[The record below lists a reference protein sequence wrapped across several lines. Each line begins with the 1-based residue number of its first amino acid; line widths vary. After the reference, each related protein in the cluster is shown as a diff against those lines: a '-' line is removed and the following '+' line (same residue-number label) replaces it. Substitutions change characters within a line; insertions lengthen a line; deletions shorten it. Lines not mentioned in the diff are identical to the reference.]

1 MIGIKRMAKWA
12 ISPAL
17 LEFEG
22 DFGPLGEIH
31 PGPSLFRKPAG
42 WRFRKNRRLALPPR
56 TQYNSAVPGVV
67 AIVGRPNVGKSALFN
82 CIARKRIAIV
92 HDRPGVTRD
101 RLSAEVEWHG
111 HPFTL
116 VDTGGIGLLKGERG
130 GDDFAR
136 EIVTQVQVA
145 LDDVGVILFVVSV
158 QEGVVPM
165 DLEVAGM
172 LREAGR
178 PVFVMV
184 NKVDTAAHERGV
196 GEFAELG
203 FEHVFPVSALHARG
217 IDIPIGQAVSRLPQ
231 HLVRPEEQADGE
243 SPLNIAIVGRPNV
256 GKSSIINALTRSQ
269 RVIVTEISGT
279 TRDAIDVPFDVV
291 TDGVRQSYNLI
302 DTAGIRKRRRIK
314 DAVEFFSVN
323 RADKAIERCDLA
335 VLVIDAAEGVTEQD
349 KKICDRITD
358 AGCACVIVVNKWD
371 LFQAGLEKAR
381 KREAKKTAAQ
391 GGRKLS
397 RKKREELMYEE
408 FGKWVKSNLFFIDY
422 APVIFTSAIEGFQLD
437 RLLEAI
443 RYVSSQ
449 LQKTTPTSLL
459 NRSLQAA
466 LERSPAPSSK
476 GHRLKLF
483 YATQVNSKPPT
494 FLLFV
499 NRKELLS
506 DNYTRYLI
514 GVLRK
519 SFGFE
524 GCHIRLVA
532 KPRPKSIEPIRRKTT
547 VKSRTSKKVTKR
559 EIQKIRDETKRKK
572 DAKKKAI
579 RKGAKPPGAKRAK
592 KRPAKKDR
600 PRKSV

>member
-1 MIGIKRMAKWA
+1 MAKWA

-17 LEFEG
+17 LKFEG
-22 DFGPLGEIH
+22 DIGPLGEIH
-31 PGPSLFRKPAG
+31 PGSSLFRKPAG

-101 RLSAEVEWHG
+101 RLSAEVEWQG

-165 DLEVAGM
+165 DLEVAAM

-231 HLVRPEEQADGE
+231 QLVRPEDQDDGE
-243 SPLNIAIVGRPNV
+243 PPLNIAIVGRPNV

-323 RADKAIERCDLA
+323 SADKAIERCDLA
-335 VLVIDAAEGVTEQD
+335 VLVMDAAEGVTEQD
-349 KKICDRITD
+349 KKICDRITET
-358 AGCACVIVVNKWD
+358 GCACVIVVNKWD
-371 LFQAGLEKAR
+371 LFQAGLEKAQ
-381 KREAKKTAAQ
+381 KREAKKTVAQ

-397 RKKREELMYEE
+397 RKKQEELMYKE

-422 APVIFTSAIEGFQLD
+422 APVIFTSAVENFQLD

-466 LERSPAPSSK
+466 LERNSAPSSK

-483 YATQVNSKPPT
+483 YATQVKSRPPT

-499 NRKELLS
+499 NRKELMS
-506 DNYTRYLI
+506 DNYSRYLI

-524 GCHIRLVA
+524 GCHIRLVV
-532 KPRPKSIEPIRRKTT
+532 KPRPKSIEPIRRT
-547 VKSRTSKKVTKR
+547 VTKKSKTSKKVTKR
-559 EIQKIRDETKRKK
+559 EIQKLRDKTKRKK
-572 DAKKKAI
+572 DAKKKAA
-579 RKGAKPPGAKRAK
+579 RKGIGRTK
-592 KRPAKKDR
+592 KRPAKKAKKR
-600 PRKSV
+600 

>member
-1 MIGIKRMAKWA
+1 MAKWA

-22 DFGPLGEIH
+22 DIGPLGEIH
-31 PGPSLFRKPAG
+31 PGSSLFRKPAG

-101 RLSAEVEWHG
+101 RLSAEVEWQG

-165 DLEVAGM
+165 DLEVAAM

-231 HLVRPEEQADGE
+231 QLVRPEDQGDGE
-243 SPLNIAIVGRPNV
+243 PPLNIAIVGRPNV

-291 TDGVRQSYNLI
+291 TDGMRQSYNLI

-323 RADKAIERCDLA
+323 SADKAIERCDLA
-335 VLVIDAAEGVTEQD
+335 VLVMDAAEGVTEQD
-349 KKICDRITD
+349 KKICDRITE

-371 LFQAGLEKAR
+371 LFQAGLEKAQ
-381 KREAKKTAAQ
+381 KREAKKTVAQ

-397 RKKREELMYEE
+397 RKKQEELMYKE

-422 APVIFTSAIEGFQLD
+422 APVIFTSAVESFQLD

-466 LERSPAPSSK
+466 LERNSAPSSK

-483 YATQVNSKPPT
+483 YATQVKSRPPT

-499 NRKELLS
+499 NRKELMS
-506 DNYTRYLI
+506 DNYSRYLI

-524 GCHIRLVA
+524 GCHIRLVV
-532 KPRPKSIEPIRRKTT
+532 KPRPKSIEPIRRT
-547 VKSRTSKKVTKR
+547 VTKKSKTSKKVTKR
-559 EIQKIRDETKRKK
+559 EIQKLRDKTKRKK
-572 DAKKKAI
+572 DAKKKAA
-579 RKGAKPPGAKRAK
+579 RKGIGRTK
-592 KRPAKKDR
+592 KRPAKKAKKR
-600 PRKSV
+600 

>member
-1 MIGIKRMAKWA
+1 MAKWA

-22 DFGPLGEIH
+22 DIGPLGEIH
-31 PGPSLFRKPAG
+31 PGSSLFRKPAG

-101 RLSAEVEWHG
+101 RLSAEVEWQG

-165 DLEVAGM
+165 DLEVAAM

-231 HLVRPEEQADGE
+231 QLVRPEDQDDGE
-243 SPLNIAIVGRPNV
+243 PPLNIAIVGRPNV

-291 TDGVRQSYNLI
+291 TDGMRQSYNLI

-323 RADKAIERCDLA
+323 SADKAIERCDLA
-335 VLVIDAAEGVTEQD
+335 VLVMDAAEGVTEQD
-349 KKICDRITD
+349 KKICDRITE

-371 LFQAGLEKAR
+371 LFQAGLEKAQ
-381 KREAKKTAAQ
+381 KREAKKTVAQ

-397 RKKREELMYEE
+397 RKKQEELMYKE

-422 APVIFTSAIEGFQLD
+422 APVIFTSAVENFQLD

-466 LERSPAPSSK
+466 LERNSAPSSK

-483 YATQVNSKPPT
+483 YATQVKSRPPT

-499 NRKELLS
+499 NRKELMS
-506 DNYTRYLI
+506 DNYSRYLI

-524 GCHIRLVA
+524 GCHIRLVV
-532 KPRPKSIEPIRRKTT
+532 KPRPKSIEPIRRT
-547 VKSRTSKKVTKR
+547 VTKKSKTSKKVTKR
-559 EIQKIRDETKRKK
+559 EIQKLRDKTKRKK
-572 DAKKKAI
+572 DAKKKAA
-579 RKGAKPPGAKRAK
+579 RKGIGRTK
-592 KRPAKKDR
+592 KRPAKKAKKR
-600 PRKSV
+600 

>member
-1 MIGIKRMAKWA
+1 
-12 ISPAL
+12 L
-17 LEFEG
+17 
-22 DFGPLGEIH
+22 GPLGKIH
-31 PGPSLFRKPAG
+31 PGCALSTNRAG
-42 WRFRKNRRLALPPR
+42 WRFIKKRRLALAAR
-56 TQYNSAVPGVV
+56 TGYNSAVPGVV

-82 CIARKRIAIV
+82 CIARRRVAIV

-101 RLSAEVEWHG
+101 RLSAEVEWLG

-136 EIVTQVQVA
+136 EIVTQVEVA
-145 LDDVGVILFVVSV
+145 LEDVDVILLVVSV
-158 QEGVVPM
+158 QEGVAPM
-165 DLEVAGM
+165 DFEVAAM
-172 LREAGR
+172 LREAGK

-184 NKVDTAAHERGV
+184 NKVDTAAHEPGV
-196 GEFAELG
+196 DEFAELG
-203 FEHVFPVSALHARG
+203 FERLFPVSALHARG
-217 IDIPIGQAVSRLPQ
+217 IDLPLGQAVGLLPERLAK
-231 HLVRPEEQADGE
+231 PEEPANAE
-243 SPLNIAIVGRPNV
+243 PPLNIAIVGRPNV

-279 TRDAIDVPFDVV
+279 TRDAIDVPFEVE
-291 TDGVRQSYNLI
+291 TDGVRQRYNLI

-323 RADKAIERCDLA
+323 RSDKAIERCDLA
-335 VLVIDAAEGVTEQD
+335 VLVMDAAEGVTEQD
-349 KKICDRITD
+349 KKICDRITET
-358 AGCACVIVVNKWD
+358 GCACVIVVNKWD
-371 LFQAGLEKAR
+371 LFRAGLEKAR
-381 KREAKKTAAQ
+381 KQEAKKSAAQ
-391 GGRKLS
+391 GGRKFS
-397 RKKREELMYEE
+397 RKKQEQLMYDE

-459 NRSLQAA
+459 NRTLQSA
-466 LERSPAPSSK
+466 LERNPAPSSK

-483 YATQVNSKPPT
+483 YATQVQSKPPT

-506 DNYTRYLI
+506 DNYSRYLI

-519 SFGFE
+519 AFGFE

-532 KPRPKSIEPIRRKTT
+532 KPRPKSIEPVRRKTT

-579 RKGAKPPGAKRAK
+579 RKGAKPPGAKRPK

-600 PRKSV
+600 LRKSA

>member
-1 MIGIKRMAKWA
+1 MIGIKRLAKWA

-22 DFGPLGEIH
+22 DIGPLGEIH
-31 PGPSLFRKPAG
+31 PGSSLFRKPAN

-101 RLSAEVEWHG
+101 RLSAEVEWQG

-231 HLVRPEEQADGE
+231 QLVRPEDQDDGE
-243 SPLNIAIVGRPNV
+243 PPLNIAIVGRPNV

-291 TDGVRQSYNLI
+291 TDGMRQSYNLI

-335 VLVIDAAEGVTEQD
+335 VLVMDAAEGVTEQD
-349 KKICDRITD
+349 KKICDRITE

-371 LFQAGLEKAR
+371 LFQAGLEKAQ
-381 KREAKKTAAQ
+381 KREAKKTVAQ

-397 RKKREELMYEE
+397 RKKQEELMYKE

-422 APVIFTSAIEGFQLD
+422 APVIFTSAVENFQLD

-466 LERSPAPSSK
+466 LERNSAPSSK

-483 YATQVNSKPPT
+483 YATQVKSRPPT

-499 NRKELLS
+499 NRKELMS
-506 DNYTRYLI
+506 DNYSRYLI

-524 GCHIRLVA
+524 GCHIRLVV
-532 KPRPKSIEPIRRKTT
+532 KPRPKSIEPIRRT
-547 VKSRTSKKVTKR
+547 VTKKSKTSKKVTKR
-559 EIQKIRDETKRKK
+559 EIQKLRDKTKRKK
-572 DAKKKAI
+572 DAKKKAA
-579 RKGAKPPGAKRAK
+579 RKGIGRTK
-592 KRPAKKDR
+592 KRPAKKAKKR
-600 PRKSV
+600 

>member
-1 MIGIKRMAKWA
+1 MAKWA

-22 DFGPLGEIH
+22 DIGPLGEIH
-31 PGPSLFRKPAG
+31 PGSSLFRKPAG

-101 RLSAEVEWHG
+101 RLSAEVEWQG

-165 DLEVAGM
+165 DLEVAAM

-231 HLVRPEEQADGE
+231 QLVRPEDQDDGE
-243 SPLNIAIVGRPNV
+243 PPLNIAIVGRPNV

-291 TDGVRQSYNLI
+291 TDGMRQSYNLI

-323 RADKAIERCDLA
+323 SADKAIERCDLA
-335 VLVIDAAEGVTEQD
+335 VLVMDAAEGVTEQD
-349 KKICDRITD
+349 KKICDRITE

-371 LFQAGLEKAR
+371 LFQAGLEKAQ
-381 KREAKKTAAQ
+381 KREAKKTVAQ

-397 RKKREELMYEE
+397 RKKQEELMYKE

-422 APVIFTSAIEGFQLD
+422 APVIFTSAVENFQLD

-466 LERSPAPSSK
+466 LERNSAPSSK

-483 YATQVNSKPPT
+483 YATQVKSRPPT

-499 NRKELLS
+499 NRKELMS
-506 DNYTRYLI
+506 DNYSRYLI

-524 GCHIRLVA
+524 GCHIRLVV
-532 KPRPKSIEPIRRKTT
+532 KPRPKSIEPIRRT
-547 VKSRTSKKVTKR
+547 VTKKSKTSKKVTKR
-559 EIQKIRDETKRKK
+559 EIQKIRDDIKRKK
-572 DAKKKAI
+572 DAKKKAA
-579 RKGAKPPGAKRAK
+579 RKGIGRTK
-592 KRPAKKDR
+592 KRPAKKAKKR
-600 PRKSV
+600 

>member
-1 MIGIKRMAKWA
+1 M
-12 ISPAL
+12 
-17 LEFEG
+17 
-22 DFGPLGEIH
+22 
-31 PGPSLFRKPAG
+31 
-42 WRFRKNRRLALPPR
+42 
-56 TQYNSAVPGVV
+56 PGVV

-101 RLSAEVEWHG
+101 RLSAEVEWLG

-130 GDDFAR
+130 GDNFAR

-145 LDDVGVILFVVSV
+145 LDDVDVILFVVSV

-184 NKVDTAAHERGV
+184 NKVDIAAHEQGID
-196 GEFAELG
+196 EFAELG
-203 FEHVFPVSALHARG
+203 FEHIFPVSALHARG
-217 IDIPIGQAVSRLPQ
+217 IDIPVGQAVGRLPER
-231 HLVRPEEQADGE
+231 LVKPEDQAADE
-243 SPLNIAIVGRPNV
+243 PPLNIAIVGRPNV
-256 GKSSIINALTRSQ
+256 GKSSIINALTRSK

-279 TRDAIDVPFDVV
+279 TRDAIDVPFEVV

-323 RADKAIERCDLA
+323 RSDEAIERCDLA
-335 VLVIDAAEGVTEQD
+335 VLVLDAAEGVTEQD
-349 KKICDRITD
+349 KKICDRITE

-381 KREAKKTAAQ
+381 KREAGKTVAQ
-391 GGRKLS
+391 GGRKIS
-397 RKKREELMYEE
+397 RKKQEELMYEQ

-422 APVIFTSAIEGFQLD
+422 APVIFTSAIEGYQLD

-449 LQKTTPTSLL
+449 LRKTTPTSLL
-459 NRSLQAA
+459 NRTLQAA
-466 LERSPAPSSK
+466 LERNPAPSSR

-483 YATQVNSKPPT
+483 YATQVQSKPPT

-499 NRKELLS
+499 NRKELMS
-506 DNYTRYLI
+506 DNYSRYLI

-532 KPRPKSIEPIRRKTT
+532 KPRPKSIKPIRRKST

-579 RKGAKPPGAKRAK
+579 RKGAKPLGAKRAK

-600 PRKSV
+600 PRKPV

>member
-323 RADKAIERCDLA
+323 SADKAIERCDLA
-335 VLVIDAAEGVTEQD
+335 VLVMDAAEGVTEQD
-349 KKICDRITD
+349 KKICDRITE

-371 LFQAGLEKAR
+371 LFQAGLEKAQ
-381 KREAKKTAAQ
+381 KREAKKTVAQ

-397 RKKREELMYEE
+397 RKKQEELMYKE

-459 NRSLQAA
+459 NRSLQEA
-466 LERSPAPSSK
+466 LERNPAPSSK

-499 NRKELLS
+499 NRKELMS
-506 DNYTRYLI
+506 DNYSRYLI

-559 EIQKIRDETKRKK
+559 EIQKTRDETKRKK
-572 DAKKKAI
+572 EAKKKAI
-579 RKGAKPPGAKRAK
+579 RKGARPAAAKRAK
-592 KRPAKKDR
+592 KRPTKKSR
-600 PRKSV
+600 IR

>member
-1 MIGIKRMAKWA
+1 MAIQKK
-12 ISPAL
+12 P
-17 LEFEG
+17 
-22 DFGPLGEIH
+22 
-31 PGPSLFRKPAG
+31 PSRS
-42 WRFRKNRRLALPPR
+42 PPR

-101 RLSAEVEWHG
+101 RLSAEVEWQG

-165 DLEVAGM
+165 DLEVAAM

-231 HLVRPEEQADGE
+231 QLVRPEDQDDGE
-243 SPLNIAIVGRPNV
+243 PPLNIAIVGRPNV

-291 TDGVRQSYNLI
+291 TDGMRQSYNLI

-323 RADKAIERCDLA
+323 SADKAIERCDLA
-335 VLVIDAAEGVTEQD
+335 VLVMDAAEGVTEQD
-349 KKICDRITD
+349 KKICDRITE

-371 LFQAGLEKAR
+371 LFQAGLEKAQ
-381 KREAKKTAAQ
+381 KREAKKTVAQ

-397 RKKREELMYEE
+397 RKKQEELMYKE

-422 APVIFTSAIEGFQLD
+422 APVIFTSAVENFQLD

-466 LERSPAPSSK
+466 LERNSAPSSK

-483 YATQVNSKPPT
+483 YATQVKSRPPT

-499 NRKELLS
+499 NRKELMS
-506 DNYTRYLI
+506 DNYSRYLI

-524 GCHIRLVA
+524 GCHIRLVV
-532 KPRPKSIEPIRRKTT
+532 KPRPKSIEPIRRT
-547 VKSRTSKKVTKR
+547 VTKKSKTSKKVTKR
-559 EIQKIRDETKRKK
+559 EIQKLRDKTKRKK
-572 DAKKKAI
+572 DAKKKAA
-579 RKGAKPPGAKRAK
+579 RKGSGRTK
-592 KRPAKKDR
+592 KRPAKKAKKR
-600 PRKSV
+600 

>member
-1 MIGIKRMAKWA
+1 M
-12 ISPAL
+12 
-17 LEFEG
+17 
-22 DFGPLGEIH
+22 
-31 PGPSLFRKPAG
+31 
-42 WRFRKNRRLALPPR
+42 
-56 TQYNSAVPGVV
+56 V

-101 RLSAEVEWHG
+101 RLSAEVEWLG
-111 HPFTL
+111 HPFML

-130 GDDFAR
+130 GDNFAR
-136 EIVTQVQVA
+136 EIVTQVKVA
-145 LDDVGVILFVVSV
+145 LDDVDVILFVVSV
-158 QEGVVPM
+158 QEGVLPM

-178 PVFVMV
+178 PVIVMV
-184 NKVDTAAHERGV
+184 NKVDIAAHEQGID
-196 GEFAELG
+196 EFSELG

-217 IDIPIGQAVSRLPQ
+217 IDIPVGQAVGWLPERLAK
-231 HLVRPEEQADGE
+231 PEEQAADE

-279 TRDAIDVPFDVV
+279 TRDAIDVPFEVE
-291 TDGVRQSYNLI
+291 TDGVRQCYNLI

-323 RADKAIERCDLA
+323 RSDEAIERCDLA
-335 VLVIDAAEGVTEQD
+335 VLVLDAAEGVTEQD
-349 KKICDRITD
+349 KKICDRITE

-381 KREAKKTAAQ
+381 KREAGKTVAQ
-391 GGRKLS
+391 GGRKIS
-397 RKKREELMYEE
+397 RKKQEELMYEQ

-422 APVIFTSAIEGFQLD
+422 APVIFTSAIEGYQLD

-449 LQKTTPTSLL
+449 LRKTTPTSLL
-459 NRSLQAA
+459 NRTLQAA
-466 LERSPAPSSK
+466 LERNPAPSSR

-483 YATQVNSKPPT
+483 YATQVQSKPPT

-499 NRKELLS
+499 NRKELMS
-506 DNYTRYLI
+506 DNYSRYLI

-532 KPRPKSIEPIRRKTT
+532 KPRPKSIKPIRRKST

-559 EIQKIRDETKRKK
+559 EIQRLRDETKRKK

-579 RKGAKPPGAKRAK
+579 RKGARPAGAKRAK
-592 KRPAKKDR
+592 KRPTKKDR

>member
-1 MIGIKRMAKWA
+1 M
-12 ISPAL
+12 
-17 LEFEG
+17 
-22 DFGPLGEIH
+22 
-31 PGPSLFRKPAG
+31 
-42 WRFRKNRRLALPPR
+42 
-56 TQYNSAVPGVV
+56 PGVV

-101 RLSAEVEWHG
+101 RLSAEVEWLG

-136 EIVTQVQVA
+136 EIITQVQVA
-145 LDDVGVILFVVSV
+145 LDDVDVILFVVSV

-184 NKVDTAAHERGV
+184 NKVDTAAHEQGV
-196 GEFAELG
+196 DEFAELG
-203 FEHVFPVSALHARG
+203 FEHIFPVSALHLRG
-217 IDIPIGQAVSRLPQ
+217 IDIPIGQAVSRLPE
-231 HLVRPEEQADGE
+231 HLAKPEEQAAAE
-243 SPLNIAIVGRPNV
+243 PPLNIAIVGRPNV

-279 TRDAIDVPFDVV
+279 TRDAIDVPFEVV
-291 TDGVRQSYNLI
+291 TDGVRQRYNLI

-335 VLVIDAAEGVTEQD
+335 VLVMDAAEGVTEQD
-349 KKICDRITD
+349 KKICDRITE

-371 LFQAGLEKAR
+371 LFQAGLEKGR
-381 KREAKKTAAQ
+381 KREAKKTVAQ

-397 RKKREELMYEE
+397 RKKQEELMYEE

-579 RKGAKPPGAKRAK
+579 RKGARPTAAKRAK
-592 KRPAKKDR
+592 KRPTKKSR
-600 PRKSV
+600 IR

>member
-1 MIGIKRMAKWA
+1 M
-12 ISPAL
+12 
-17 LEFEG
+17 
-22 DFGPLGEIH
+22 
-31 PGPSLFRKPAG
+31 
-42 WRFRKNRRLALPPR
+42 
-56 TQYNSAVPGVV
+56 PGVV

-82 CIARKRIAIV
+82 SIARKRIAIV

-101 RLSAEVEWHG
+101 RLSAEVEWLG

-130 GDDFAR
+130 GDNFAR

-145 LDDVGVILFVVSV
+145 LDDVDVILFVVSV

-184 NKVDTAAHERGV
+184 NKVDIAAHEQGID
-196 GEFAELG
+196 EFAELG
-203 FEHVFPVSALHARG
+203 FEHIFPVSALHARG
-217 IDIPIGQAVSRLPQ
+217 IDIPVGQAVGRLPER
-231 HLVRPEEQADGE
+231 LVKPEDQAADE
-243 SPLNIAIVGRPNV
+243 PPLNIAIVGRPNV
-256 GKSSIINALTRSQ
+256 GKSSIINAHTRSK

-279 TRDAIDVPFDVV
+279 TRDAIDVPFEVV

-323 RADKAIERCDLA
+323 RSDEAIERCDLA
-335 VLVIDAAEGVTEQD
+335 VLVLDAAEGVTEQD
-349 KKICDRITD
+349 KKICDRITE

-381 KREAKKTAAQ
+381 KREAGKTVAQ
-391 GGRKLS
+391 GGRKIS
-397 RKKREELMYEE
+397 RKKQEELMYEQ

-422 APVIFTSAIEGFQLD
+422 APVIFTSAIEGYQLD

-449 LQKTTPTSLL
+449 LRKTTPTSLL
-459 NRSLQAA
+459 NRTLQAA
-466 LERSPAPSSK
+466 LERNPAPSSR

-483 YATQVNSKPPT
+483 YATQVQSKPPT

-499 NRKELLS
+499 NRKELMS
-506 DNYTRYLI
+506 DNYSRYLI

-532 KPRPKSIEPIRRKTT
+532 KPRPKSIKPIRRKST

-559 EIQKIRDETKRKK
+559 EIQRLRDETKRKK

-579 RKGAKPPGAKRAK
+579 RKGARPAGAKRAK
-592 KRPAKKDR
+592 KRPTKKDR

>member
-1 MIGIKRMAKWA
+1 M
-12 ISPAL
+12 
-17 LEFEG
+17 
-22 DFGPLGEIH
+22 
-31 PGPSLFRKPAG
+31 
-42 WRFRKNRRLALPPR
+42 
-56 TQYNSAVPGVV
+56 PGVV

-101 RLSAEVEWHG
+101 RLSAEVEWLG
-111 HPFTL
+111 RPFTL

-145 LDDVGVILFVVSV
+145 LDDVDVILLVVSV

-172 LREAGR
+172 LREAGK

-184 NKVDTAAHERGV
+184 NKVDTAVHEQGV
-196 GEFAELG
+196 DEFAELG
-203 FEHVFPVSALHARG
+203 FEHIFPVSALHLRG
-217 IDIPIGQAVSRLPQ
+217 IDIPIGQAVSRLPEQ
-231 HLVRPEEQADGE
+231 LAKPEEQVDAE
-243 SPLNIAIVGRPNV
+243 PPLNIAIVGRPNV
-256 GKSSIINALTRSQ
+256 GKSSIINALTRSE
-269 RVIVTEISGT
+269 RVIVSEISGT
-279 TRDAIDVPFDVV
+279 TRDAIDVPFEVV
-291 TDGVRQSYNLI
+291 TDGVRQRYNLI

-335 VLVIDAAEGVTEQD
+335 VLVMDAAEGVTEQD
-349 KKICDRITD
+349 KKICDRITE

-381 KREAKKTAAQ
+381 KRETKKTVAQ

-397 RKKREELMYEE
+397 RKKQEELMYEE
-408 FGKWVKSNLFFIDY
+408 FSKWVKSNLFFIDY
-422 APVIFTSAIEGFQLD
+422 APVIFTSALEGFQLN

-443 RYVSSQ
+443 RYVNSQ

-459 NRSLQAA
+459 NRTLQAA
-466 LERSPAPSSK
+466 LERNPAPSSR
-476 GHRLKLF
+476 GHRFKLF
-483 YATQVNSKPPT
+483 YATQVSSKPPT

-499 NRKELLS
+499 NRKELMS
-506 DNYTRYLI
+506 DNYSRYLI

-532 KPRPKSIEPIRRKTT
+532 KPRPKSIEPVRRKTT

-579 RKGAKPPGAKRAK
+579 RKGARPAGAKRPK

>member
-1 MIGIKRMAKWA
+1 M
-12 ISPAL
+12 
-17 LEFEG
+17 
-22 DFGPLGEIH
+22 
-31 PGPSLFRKPAG
+31 
-42 WRFRKNRRLALPPR
+42 
-56 TQYNSAVPGVV
+56 PGVV

-101 RLSAEVEWHG
+101 RLSAEVEWLG

-130 GDDFAR
+130 GDNFAR

-145 LDDVGVILFVVSV
+145 LDDVDVILFVVSV

-184 NKVDTAAHERGV
+184 NKVDIAAHEQGID
-196 GEFAELG
+196 EFAELG
-203 FEHVFPVSALHARG
+203 FEHIFPVSALHARG
-217 IDIPIGQAVSRLPQ
+217 IDIPVGQAVGRLPER
-231 HLVRPEEQADGE
+231 LVKPEDQAADE
-243 SPLNIAIVGRPNV
+243 PPLNIAIVGRPNV
-256 GKSSIINALTRSQ
+256 GKSSIINALTRSK

-279 TRDAIDVPFDVV
+279 TRDAIDVPFEVV

-323 RADKAIERCDLA
+323 RSDEAIERCDLA
-335 VLVIDAAEGVTEQD
+335 VLVLDAAEGVTEQD
-349 KKICDRITD
+349 KKICDRITE

-381 KREAKKTAAQ
+381 KREAGKTVAQ
-391 GGRKLS
+391 GGRKIS
-397 RKKREELMYEE
+397 RKKQEELMYEQ

-422 APVIFTSAIEGFQLD
+422 APVIFTSAIEGYQLD

-449 LQKTTPTSLL
+449 LRKTTPTSLL
-459 NRSLQAA
+459 NRTLQAA
-466 LERSPAPSSK
+466 LERNPAPSSR

-483 YATQVNSKPPT
+483 YATQVQSKPPT

-499 NRKELLS
+499 NRKELMS
-506 DNYTRYLI
+506 DNYSRYLI

-532 KPRPKSIEPIRRKTT
+532 KPRPKSIKPIRRKST

-559 EIQKIRDETKRKK
+559 EIQRLRDETKRKK

-579 RKGAKPPGAKRAK
+579 RKGARPAGAKRAK
-592 KRPAKKDR
+592 KRPTKKDR

>member
-17 LEFEG
+17 LELEG

-42 WRFRKNRRLALPPR
+42 WRFRKTRRLALPPR

-323 RADKAIERCDLA
+323 SADKAIERCDLA
-335 VLVIDAAEGVTEQD
+335 VLVMDAAEGVTEQD
-349 KKICDRITD
+349 KKICDRITE

-371 LFQAGLEKAR
+371 LFQAGLEKAQ
-381 KREAKKTAAQ
+381 KREAKKTVAQ

-397 RKKREELMYEE
+397 RKKQEELMYKE

-422 APVIFTSAIEGFQLD
+422 APVIFTSAVEGFQLD

-466 LERSPAPSSK
+466 LERNSAPSSK

-483 YATQVNSKPPT
+483 YATQVKSRPPT

-499 NRKELLS
+499 NRKELMS
-506 DNYTRYLI
+506 DNYSRYLI

-524 GCHIRLVA
+524 GCHIRLVV
-532 KPRPKSIEPIRRKTT
+532 KPRPKSIEPIRRT
-547 VKSRTSKKVTKR
+547 VTKKSKTSKKVTKR
-559 EIQKIRDETKRKK
+559 EIQKLRDKTKRKK
-572 DAKKKAI
+572 DAKKKAA
-579 RKGAKPPGAKRAK
+579 RKGIGRTI
-592 KRPAKKDR
+592 KRPAKKAKKR
-600 PRKSV
+600 

>member
-1 MIGIKRMAKWA
+1 MAKWA

-22 DFGPLGEIH
+22 DIGPLGEIH
-31 PGPSLFRKPAG
+31 PGSSLFRKPAD

-101 RLSAEVEWHG
+101 RLSAEVEWQG

-165 DLEVAGM
+165 DLEVAAM

-184 NKVDTAAHERGV
+184 NKVDTAAHEQGV

-231 HLVRPEEQADGE
+231 QLVRPEDQDDGE
-243 SPLNIAIVGRPNV
+243 PPLNIAIVGRPNV

-291 TDGVRQSYNLI
+291 TDGMRQSYNLI

-323 RADKAIERCDLA
+323 SADKAIERCDLA
-335 VLVIDAAEGVTEQD
+335 VLVMDAAEGVTEQD
-349 KKICDRITD
+349 KKICDRITE

-371 LFQAGLEKAR
+371 LFQAGLEKAQ
-381 KREAKKTAAQ
+381 KREAKKTVAQ

-397 RKKREELMYEE
+397 RKKQEELMYKE

-422 APVIFTSAIEGFQLD
+422 APVIFTSAVENFQLD

-466 LERSPAPSSK
+466 LERNSAPSSK

-483 YATQVNSKPPT
+483 YATQVKSRPPT

-499 NRKELLS
+499 NRKELMS
-506 DNYTRYLI
+506 DNYSRYLI

-524 GCHIRLVA
+524 GCHIRLVV
-532 KPRPKSIEPIRRKTT
+532 KPRPKSIEPIRRT
-547 VKSRTSKKVTKR
+547 VTKKSKTSKKVTKR
-559 EIQKIRDETKRKK
+559 EIQKLRDKTKRKK
-572 DAKKKAI
+572 DAKKKAA
-579 RKGAKPPGAKRAK
+579 RKGIGRTK
-592 KRPAKKDR
+592 KRPAKKA
-600 PRKSV
+600 KKL

>member
-1 MIGIKRMAKWA
+1 
-12 ISPAL
+12 
-17 LEFEG
+17 
-22 DFGPLGEIH
+22 
-31 PGPSLFRKPAG
+31 
-42 WRFRKNRRLALPPR
+42 
-56 TQYNSAVPGVV
+56 VV

-101 RLSAEVEWHG
+101 RLSAEVEWLG
-111 HPFTL
+111 HPFML

-130 GDDFAR
+130 GDNFAR
-136 EIVTQVQVA
+136 EIVTQVKVA
-145 LDDVGVILFVVSV
+145 LDDVDVILFVVSV
-158 QEGVVPM
+158 QEGVLPM

-178 PVFVMV
+178 PVIVMV
-184 NKVDTAAHERGV
+184 NKVDIAAHEQGID
-196 GEFAELG
+196 EFSELG

-217 IDIPIGQAVSRLPQ
+217 IDIPVGQAVGWLPERLAK
-231 HLVRPEEQADGE
+231 PEEQAADE

-279 TRDAIDVPFDVV
+279 TRDAIDVPFEVE
-291 TDGVRQSYNLI
+291 TDGVRQCYNLI

-323 RADKAIERCDLA
+323 RSDEAIERCDLA
-335 VLVIDAAEGVTEQD
+335 VLVLDAAEGVTEQD
-349 KKICDRITD
+349 KKICDRITE

-381 KREAKKTAAQ
+381 KREAGKIVAQ
-391 GGRKLS
+391 GGRRLS
-397 RKKREELMYEE
+397 RKKQEELMYEE

-422 APVIFTSAIEGFQLD
+422 APVIFTSAIEGYQLD

-449 LQKTTPTSLL
+449 LLKTTPTSLL
-459 NRSLQAA
+459 NRKLQAA
-466 LERSPAPSSK
+466 LEHNPAPSSK

-483 YATQVNSKPPT
+483 YATQVQSKPPT

-499 NRKELLS
+499 NRKELMS
-506 DNYTRYLI
+506 DNYSRYLI

-532 KPRPKSIEPIRRKTT
+532 KPRPKSIEPIRRKST

-559 EIQKIRDETKRKK
+559 EIQKLRDETKRKK
-572 DAKKKAI
+572 DAKTKAI
-579 RKGAKPPGAKRAK
+579 RKGARPMGAKRAK
-592 KRPAKKDR
+592 KRPEKKDR
-600 PRKSV
+600 HRKSV

>member
-323 RADKAIERCDLA
+323 SADKAIERCDLA
-335 VLVIDAAEGVTEQD
+335 VLVMDAAEGVTEQD
-349 KKICDRITD
+349 KKICDRITE

-371 LFQAGLEKAR
+371 LFQAGLEKAQ
-381 KREAKKTAAQ
+381 KREAKKTVAQ

-397 RKKREELMYEE
+397 RKKQEELMYKE

-422 APVIFTSAIEGFQLD
+422 APVIFTSAVEGFQLD

-466 LERSPAPSSK
+466 LERNSAPSSK

-483 YATQVNSKPPT
+483 YATQVKSRPPT

-499 NRKELLS
+499 NRKELMS
-506 DNYTRYLI
+506 DNYSRYLI

-524 GCHIRLVA
+524 GCHIRLVV
-532 KPRPKSIEPIRRKTT
+532 KPRPKSIEPIRRT
-547 VKSRTSKKVTKR
+547 VTKKSKTSKKVTKR
-559 EIQKIRDETKRKK
+559 EIQKLRDKTKRKK
-572 DAKKKAI
+572 DAKKKAA
-579 RKGAKPPGAKRAK
+579 RKGIGRTI
-592 KRPAKKDR
+592 KRPAKKAKKR
-600 PRKSV
+600 

>member
-1 MIGIKRMAKWA
+1 
-12 ISPAL
+12 
-17 LEFEG
+17 
-22 DFGPLGEIH
+22 
-31 PGPSLFRKPAG
+31 
-42 WRFRKNRRLALPPR
+42 
-56 TQYNSAVPGVV
+56 VV

-101 RLSAEVEWHG
+101 RLSAEVEWLG

-130 GDDFAR
+130 GDNFAR

-145 LDDVGVILFVVSV
+145 LDDVDVILFVVSV

-184 NKVDTAAHERGV
+184 NKVDIAAHEQGID
-196 GEFAELG
+196 EFAELG
-203 FEHVFPVSALHARG
+203 FEHIFPVSALHARG
-217 IDIPIGQAVSRLPQ
+217 IDIPVGQAVGRLPER
-231 HLVRPEEQADGE
+231 LVKPEDQAADE
-243 SPLNIAIVGRPNV
+243 PPLNIAIVGRPNV
-256 GKSSIINALTRSQ
+256 GKSSIINALTRSK

-279 TRDAIDVPFDVV
+279 TRDAIDVPFEVV

-323 RADKAIERCDLA
+323 RSDEAIERCDLA
-335 VLVIDAAEGVTEQD
+335 VLVLDAAEGVTEQD
-349 KKICDRITD
+349 KKICDRITE

-381 KREAKKTAAQ
+381 KREAGKTVAQ
-391 GGRKLS
+391 GGRKIS
-397 RKKREELMYEE
+397 RKKQEELMYEQ

-422 APVIFTSAIEGFQLD
+422 APVIFTSAIEGYQLD

-449 LQKTTPTSLL
+449 LRKTTPTSLL
-459 NRSLQAA
+459 NRTLQAA
-466 LERSPAPSSK
+466 LERNPAPSSR

-483 YATQVNSKPPT
+483 YATQVQSKPPT

-499 NRKELLS
+499 NRKELMS
-506 DNYTRYLI
+506 DNYSRYLI

-532 KPRPKSIEPIRRKTT
+532 KPRPKSIKPIRRKST

-559 EIQKIRDETKRKK
+559 EIQRLRDETKRKK

-579 RKGAKPPGAKRAK
+579 RKGARPAGAKRAK
-592 KRPAKKDR
+592 KRPTKKDR

>member
-1 MIGIKRMAKWA
+1 M
-12 ISPAL
+12 
-17 LEFEG
+17 
-22 DFGPLGEIH
+22 
-31 PGPSLFRKPAG
+31 
-42 WRFRKNRRLALPPR
+42 
-56 TQYNSAVPGVV
+56 V

-101 RLSAEVEWHG
+101 RLSAEVEWLG

-116 VDTGGIGLLKGERG
+116 VDTGGIGLLRGERG
-130 GDDFAR
+130 GDNFAR
-136 EIVTQVQVA
+136 EIITQVQVA
-145 LDDVGVILFVVSV
+145 LDDVDVILLVVSV

-172 LREAGR
+172 LREAGK

-196 GEFAELG
+196 DEFAELG
-203 FEHVFPVSALHARG
+203 FEHIFPVSALHARG
-217 IDIPIGQAVSRLPQ
+217 IDIPIGQAVSRLPER
-231 HLVRPEEQADGE
+231 LAKPVDETSEESQAAAE
-243 SPLNIAIVGRPNV
+243 PPLNIAIVGRPNV
-256 GKSSIINALTRSQ
+256 GKSSIINALTRSE
-269 RVIVTEISGT
+269 RVIVSEISGT
-279 TRDAIDVPFDVV
+279 TRDAIDVPFEVE
-291 TDGVRQSYNLI
+291 TDGVRQRYNLI

-335 VLVIDAAEGVTEQD
+335 VLVLDAAEGVTEQD

-459 NRSLQAA
+459 NRSLQTA

>member
-1 MIGIKRMAKWA
+1 M
-12 ISPAL
+12 
-17 LEFEG
+17 
-22 DFGPLGEIH
+22 
-31 PGPSLFRKPAG
+31 
-42 WRFRKNRRLALPPR
+42 
-56 TQYNSAVPGVV
+56 V

-184 NKVDTAAHERGV
+184 NKVDTAAHEQGV
-196 GEFAELG
+196 DEFAELG

-217 IDIPIGQAVSRLPQ
+217 IDIPIGQAVGRLPER
-231 HLVRPEEQADGE
+231 LAKPVDEAGEESQSAAE
-243 SPLNIAIVGRPNV
+243 PPLNIAIVGRPNV
-256 GKSSIINALTRSQ
+256 GKSSIINALTRSE
-269 RVIVTEISGT
+269 RVIVSEISGT

-291 TDGVRQSYNLI
+291 TAGVRQRYNLI

-323 RADKAIERCDLA
+323 RADKAIERGDLA
-335 VLVIDAAEGVTEQD
+335 VLVMDAAEGVTEQD
-349 KKICDRITD
+349 KKICDRITE

-371 LFQAGLEKAR
+371 LFLAGLEKAR
-381 KREAKKTAAQ
+381 KRGVKKTVAQ

-397 RKKREELMYEE
+397 RKKQEELMYEE

-524 GCHIRLVA
+524 GCHIRLVV
-532 KPRPKSIEPIRRKTT
+532 KPRPKSIEPIRRT
-547 VKSRTSKKVTKR
+547 VTKKGKTSKKGTKR
-559 EIQKIRDETKRKK
+559 EIQKLRDETKRKK
-572 DAKKKAI
+572 DAKKKAA
-579 RKGAKPPGAKRAK
+579 RKGSGRTK
-592 KRPAKKDR
+592 KRPAKKAKKR
-600 PRKSV
+600 

>member
-1 MIGIKRMAKWA
+1 M
-12 ISPAL
+12 
-17 LEFEG
+17 
-22 DFGPLGEIH
+22 
-31 PGPSLFRKPAG
+31 
-42 WRFRKNRRLALPPR
+42 
-56 TQYNSAVPGVV
+56 PGVV

-101 RLSAEVEWHG
+101 RLSAEVEWLG

-130 GDDFAR
+130 GDNFAR
-136 EIVTQVQVA
+136 EIITQVQVA
-145 LDDVGVILFVVSV
+145 LDDVDVILLVVSV

-172 LREAGR
+172 LREAGK

-184 NKVDTAAHERGV
+184 NKVDIAAHERGV
-196 GEFAELG
+196 AEFAELG
-203 FEHVFPVSALHARG
+203 FEHIFPVSALHVRG
-217 IDIPIGQAVSRLPQ
+217 IDIPIGQAVSRLPE
-231 HLVRPEEQADGE
+231 HLAKPVDETGEEGQAAAE
-243 SPLNIAIVGRPNV
+243 PPLNIAIVGRPNV
-256 GKSSIINALTRSQ
+256 GKSSIINALTRSE
-269 RVIVTEISGT
+269 RVIVSEISGT
-279 TRDAIDVPFDVV
+279 TRDAIDVPFEVE
-291 TDGVRQSYNLI
+291 TDGVRQRYNLI

-314 DAVEFFSVN
+314 DPVEFFSVN

-335 VLVIDAAEGVTEQD
+335 VLVVDAAEGVTEQD

-371 LFQAGLEKAR
+371 LFQVGLEKAR
-381 KREAKKTAAQ
+381 KREAKKAAAQ

-397 RKKREELMYEE
+397 RKKQEELMYEE
-408 FGKWVKSNLFFIDY
+408 FAKWVKSNLFFIDY

-466 LERSPAPSSK
+466 MERSPAPSSK

-483 YATQVNSKPPT
+483 YATQVSSKPPT

-499 NRKELLS
+499 NRKELAERQLHALPHRRAAQVVRLRRMPHPARGQAASEKHRADPPQNDGQKPDEQKGHQARNPKNPRRDQAQKGCKEKSHPKRGQATGSQARQKTPRQKRQATKVSLALGQALARARLAVEPLLRPGHCGVEHGVGHRTRRAFQACVSLS
-506 DNYTRYLI
+506 KR
-514 GVLRK
+514 
-519 SFGFE
+519 
-524 GCHIRLVA
+524 
-532 KPRPKSIEPIRRKTT
+532 TT
-547 VKSRTSKKVTKR
+547 
-559 EIQKIRDETKRKK
+559 
-572 DAKKKAI
+572 AI
-579 RKGAKPPGAKRAK
+579 SSGM
-592 KRPAKKDR
+592 
-600 PRKSV
+600 S

>member
-1 MIGIKRMAKWA
+1 MAKWA

-31 PGPSLFRKPAG
+31 PGSSLFRKPAG

-101 RLSAEVEWHG
+101 RLSAEVEWQG

-231 HLVRPEEQADGE
+231 QLVRPEDQDDGE
-243 SPLNIAIVGRPNV
+243 PPLNIAIVGRPNV

-291 TDGVRQSYNLI
+291 TDGMRQSYNLI

-323 RADKAIERCDLA
+323 SADKAIERCDLA
-335 VLVIDAAEGVTEQD
+335 VLVMDAAEGVTEQD
-349 KKICDRITD
+349 KKICDRITE

-371 LFQAGLEKAR
+371 LFQAGLEKAQ
-381 KREAKKTAAQ
+381 KREAKKTVAQ

-397 RKKREELMYEE
+397 RKKQEELMYKE

-422 APVIFTSAIEGFQLD
+422 APVIFTSAVENFQLD

-466 LERSPAPSSK
+466 LERNSAPSSK

-483 YATQVNSKPPT
+483 YATQVKSRPPT

-499 NRKELLS
+499 NRKELMS
-506 DNYTRYLI
+506 DNYSRYLI

-524 GCHIRLVA
+524 GCHIRLVV
-532 KPRPKSIEPIRRKTT
+532 KPRPKSIEPIRRT
-547 VKSRTSKKVTKR
+547 VTKKSKTSKKVTKR
-559 EIQKIRDETKRKK
+559 EIQKLRDKTKRKK
-572 DAKKKAI
+572 DAKKKAA
-579 RKGAKPPGAKRAK
+579 RKGIGRTK
-592 KRPAKKDR
+592 KRPAKKAKKR
-600 PRKSV
+600 

>member
-1 MIGIKRMAKWA
+1 M
-12 ISPAL
+12 
-17 LEFEG
+17 
-22 DFGPLGEIH
+22 
-31 PGPSLFRKPAG
+31 
-42 WRFRKNRRLALPPR
+42 
-56 TQYNSAVPGVV
+56 V

-101 RLSAEVEWHG
+101 RLSAEVEWQG

-158 QEGVVPM
+158 QDGVVPM
-165 DLEVAGM
+165 DLEVAAM

-231 HLVRPEEQADGE
+231 QLVRPEDQDDGE
-243 SPLNIAIVGRPNV
+243 PPLNIAIVGRPNV

-291 TDGVRQSYNLI
+291 TDGMRQSYNLI

-323 RADKAIERCDLA
+323 SADKAIERCDLA
-335 VLVIDAAEGVTEQD
+335 VLVMDAAEGVTEQD
-349 KKICDRITD
+349 KKICDRITE

-371 LFQAGLEKAR
+371 LFQAGLEKAQ
-381 KREAKKTAAQ
+381 KREAKKTVAQ

-397 RKKREELMYEE
+397 RKKQEELMYKE

-422 APVIFTSAIEGFQLD
+422 APVIFTSAVENFQLD

-466 LERSPAPSSK
+466 LERNSAPSSK

-483 YATQVNSKPPT
+483 YATQVKSRPPT

-499 NRKELLS
+499 NRKELMS
-506 DNYTRYLI
+506 DNYSRYLI

-524 GCHIRLVA
+524 GCHIRLVV
-532 KPRPKSIEPIRRKTT
+532 KPRPKSIEPIRRT
-547 VKSRTSKKVTKR
+547 VTKKSKTSKKVTKR
-559 EIQKIRDETKRKK
+559 EIQKLRDKTKRKK
-572 DAKKKAI
+572 DAKKKAA
-579 RKGAKPPGAKRAK
+579 RKGIGLTK
-592 KRPAKKDR
+592 KRPAKKAKKR
-600 PRKSV
+600 

>member
-17 LEFEG
+17 LELEG

-323 RADKAIERCDLA
+323 SADKAIERCDLA
-335 VLVIDAAEGVTEQD
+335 VLVMDAAEGVTEQD
-349 KKICDRITD
+349 KKICDRITE

-371 LFQAGLEKAR
+371 LFQAGLEKAQ
-381 KREAKKTAAQ
+381 KREAKKTVAQ

-397 RKKREELMYEE
+397 RKKQEELMYKE

-422 APVIFTSAIEGFQLD
+422 APVIFTSAVEGFQLD

-466 LERSPAPSSK
+466 LERNSAPSSK

-483 YATQVNSKPPT
+483 YATQVKSRPPT

-499 NRKELLS
+499 NRKELMS
-506 DNYTRYLI
+506 DNYSRYLI

-524 GCHIRLVA
+524 GCHIRLVV
-532 KPRPKSIEPIRRKTT
+532 KPRPKSIEPIRRT
-547 VKSRTSKKVTKR
+547 VTKKSKTSKKVTKR
-559 EIQKIRDETKRKK
+559 EIQKLRDETKRKK
-572 DAKKKAI
+572 DAKKKAA
-579 RKGAKPPGAKRAK
+579 RKGIGRTI
-592 KRPAKKDR
+592 KRPAKKAKKR
-600 PRKSV
+600 